1 MIPYIITG
9 DYFKFKQQLIKMDRL
24 IFLNE
29 KKTQLVYRNFKFQDD
44 ARLRKDG
51 SRYYRCNDY
60 KSYSCPATLS
70 VKGDDIKSNNNHF
83 NEIILAP
90 FSRIQF
96 NHHVP
101 RKKNKITS

>member
-51 SRYYRCNDY
+51 SR
-60 KSYSCPATLS
+60 
-70 VKGDDIKSNNNHF
+70 
-83 NEIILAP
+83 
-90 FSRIQF
+90 
-96 NHHVP
+96 
-101 RKKNKITS
+101 